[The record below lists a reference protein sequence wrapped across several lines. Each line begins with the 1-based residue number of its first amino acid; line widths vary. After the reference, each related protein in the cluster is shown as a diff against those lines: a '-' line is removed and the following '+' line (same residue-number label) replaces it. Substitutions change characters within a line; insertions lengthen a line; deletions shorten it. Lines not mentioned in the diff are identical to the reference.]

1 MYSTSHD
8 FGGRDGIPPIVFFGG
23 FVVASLI
30 CALVSHRLHRRKR
43 FIDDIPRSKVR
54 GVFVGMA
61 EVGGTVECAAP
72 LRSFLAECD
81 CVHYRYSVEE
91 HWRRTVTESYTDKD
105 GNRRTRT
112 RVESGWTTVDSG
124 GDLCRFFL
132 RDDTGALRIDPDGAE
147 VNANLVFD
155 ETCGEGSALY
165 YGKGPA
171 GSVRDSTGRRCFKE
185 HAIRVG
191 DAVEVI
197 GQARERRDTVAAEI
211 TADESAPM
219 FLVTTTPLEKLSS
232 SANVWGHVA
241 FWFIPVVIG
250 VLCVVL
256 AKNGEDIPGS
266 LVAFGLA
273 AHAFIWLCGW
283 LWNVY
288 NALTDLRN
296 RVRQAWAQVDVLLQ
310 LRADLIPNL
319 VACVS
324 AMKGHER
331 ATQEAVALLRGQLAA
346 TRPGKPGPDF
356 DGVSAR
362 VLACVEAYPE
372 ITSDASFN
380 SLSRG
385 LSDCEARLALARG
398 YYNDFATAYNTRLE
412 VFPGNLVAGSF
423 GFRPL
428 SLWLAENLARA
439 PVVVSFD
446 SPDFSR
452 KGV

>member
-1 MYSTSHD
+1 MSFASHE
-8 FGGRDGIPPIVFFGG
+8 FGTAGEVDPLLIFGG
-23 FVVASLI
+23 FMVVSLI
-30 CALVSHRLHRRKR
+30 CALISHRLHRRKR

-81 CVHYRYSVEE
+81 CIHYRYSVEE

-112 RVESGWTTVDSG
+112 RVESGWTNVAGDA
-124 GDLCRFFL
+124 DLCRFFL
-132 RDDTGALRIDPDGAE
+132 RDDTGALRIDPAGAE
-147 VNANLVFD
+147 IRANLVFN

-165 YGKGPA
+165 YGKGPS
-171 GSVRDSTGRRCFKE
+171 GSVRDSTGTRCFTE

-197 GQARERRDTVAAEI
+197 GQARERRDAVAAEI
-211 TADESAPM
+211 AADEAAPM
-219 FLVTTTPLEKLSS
+219 FIVTTTPLEEISS
-232 SANVWGHVA
+232 SASLWGHVA
-241 FWFIPVVIG
+241 FWFIPVVIAIF
-250 VLCVVL
+250 CVVL
-256 AKNGEDIPGS
+256 AKNGETIPGS
-266 LVAFGLA
+266 LVALGLA
-273 AHAFIWLCGW
+273 AHVLIWLCGW

-288 NALTDLRN
+288 NALTDIRN

-324 AMKGHER
+324 AMKGHEKS
-331 ATQEAVALLRGQLAA
+331 TQEVVALLRGQLGA

-362 VLACVEAYPE
+362 VIACVEAYPE
-372 ITSDASFN
+372 ITSDASFL
-380 SLSRG
+380 SLSGG

-412 VFPGNLVAGSF
+412 VFPGSLVAGAF
-423 GFRPL
+423 GFRPKA
-428 SLWLAENLARA
+428 LWLAENLARA
-439 PVVVSFD
+439 PVGVSF
-446 SPDFSR
+446 
-452 KGV
+452 